1 MLLRGTIF
9 SKTLEMST
17 GLTIAGPNDFTGDA
31 PYRTVY
37 LLHGLCGNSDCWADY
52 TRLRLYAEERRI
64 LFIMPEVQR
73 SFYTDMRYGGQFLTY
88 VSEEL
93 PDICKNLFRI
103 SAKRED
109 TAVIGGSMGGYGAL
123 KAALNHPERFGACA
137 ALSPCCLMNGEEMDA
152 LRFMPA
158 EQAKQTYGV
167 QLMRDF
173 TAIFGSE
180 LALLPQDHSV
190 RLAEKAARGGLVP
203 RLYLSCG
210 KQDDLLADCRHY
222 HEILSSLGVAHTYEE
237 WDGAHDWYYFDDA
250 LRRAL
255 VWLDGAE

>member
-158 EQAKQTYGV
+158 EQAEQTYGV

-190 RLAEKAARGGLVP
+190 RLAEKLHGAVWYRGCTCPAASRMICLRTAGTIMRFYLPLGLRIP
-203 RLYLSCG
+203 MKNG
-210 KQDDLLADCRHY
+210 M
-222 HEILSSLGVAHTYEE
+222 AHMMVL
-237 WDGAHDWYYFDDA
+237 F
-250 LRRAL
+250 R
-255 VWLDGAE
+255 